1 MLTIYFR
8 AEIDPIISKKKRPRQ
23 EIQKEYNEEKAVVD
37 SWEPSEKKTK
47 WEKLLKKKEQ
57 KSIWTKDAEFKAP
70 KYKLE

>member
-47 WEKLLKKKEQ
+47 MESLLKKKHA
-57 KSIWTKDAEFKAP
+57 KVVFTKENNFKAP